1 MPQPDAVIAIV
12 DDAPSARAG
21 LSTLMGITARGRS
34 LLLRVEFRS
43 VARCPPVFCLRWV
56 SFASAITLL
65 IGLLVVP
72 LYAQSQPLQ
81 YVTTVWQ
88 AEQGLPQN
96 SVTAMLQDHQ
106 GYLWVGTFGGLAR
119 FDGERFTLFE
129 SHDLQPLGDNGVLS
143 LYEDHSEVL
152 WIGTLDGGLVRL
164 EHGVATTYTE
174 REGLPSRFVSSISE
188 DRNGKLWF
196 NTSEGLAHFVGARL
210 EAYPTYLGKAVR
222 EFFLEARDGSMW
234 FRNGNDVLRF
244 GADGSVAVLNS
255 PKPSRF
261 LVHEA
266 RDGSV
271 WIAFRDQYR
280 LVRYYQGVFSDVPLP
295 PIRNRKLTQEGLR
308 EYLVY
313 ALSMAEDTNGELLL
327 LTPAGLCRIANGSLG
342 PPEPVHL
349 PSKGGELL
357 KVRSLLVD
365 RERNI
370 WVGLNGLGLVRLR
383 PAPLTAYGKEEGI
396 ADAGFNAVF
405 QDREGRIWLGGD
417 FLYWFDGNRFN
428 FVPGVENVRAIT
440 QTRDGDLWFAGYGGL
455 HRYRS
460 GVLSDFKVPAPDLRA
475 IYQDRE
481 GTLWIGA
488 LMEEHP
494 GGLFRFRAG
503 KLDQIPGIS
512 DVNQIVEDR
521 DGGLWVGGVKELI
534 HMQGEKTVRYDQKQ
548 GLPERSVDLHQDSTG
563 ALWIASYGGGLT
575 RLRNGRL
582 RTITTKDGLPNNMLA
597 GLLEDRQGDLWISST
612 QNIFCVSL
620 KQLNDLADGRISSVL
635 PVSYGIAEGMRSS
648 ESDVGSPAGWETSD
662 SRIWFPT
669 MRGVVVID
677 PKAGNHLSPPV
688 IVEEAW
694 ANKVALGHDAMTS
707 APPGNNTFD
716 FRFTALSFSNPDK
729 LRFKYRLEPFDK
741 DWVDAG
747 THRTAHYTNMS
758 PGEYSFHVLA
768 ANTFGIWS
776 DQEAGVR
783 FALLPH
789 FYQTNWFRAICVT
802 TFLALV
808 WGLYRFRIRQLRTQE
823 EKFREAIQTMPG
835 LAFVARSDGYRT
847 FVNKGWVDYTGI
859 PLEQASGSGWQA
871 AIHSDD
877 LKRVLDKWRSSVA
890 KGDAFEYETRQR
902 RGADSEYRWFQVRV
916 VPVRDRRGK
925 VVKWCGLA
933 TDIEDSKRAEQERE
947 RLHQLEAELA
957 HINRVSMLGELTA
970 SIAHEVNQ
978 PLSGVVSNGSAC
990 LRWMGGEM
998 PNMEEAREAARRIV
1012 RDGKRAAEVIAR
1024 IRSMTKKNG
1033 ARREKLDLNQIVQE
1047 VIALVSDEAKK
1058 HWVVIRTEFSD
1069 DVFAVLGD
1077 RVQLQQVVLNLV
1089 MNGIEAMSSVSE
1101 QGRELMI
1108 STQNVDSNQAQVTIR
1123 DFGIGLDPN
1132 AMPKIFEPF
1141 YTTKPSGMGMG
1152 LSICRSIL
1160 RAHGGELWAAVN
1172 EGPGTT
1178 FHFKLPRHAEGSH
1191 AAA

>member
-1 MPQPDAVIAIV
+1 MAFY
-12 DDAPSARAG
+12 R
-21 LSTLMGITARGRS
+21 R
-34 LLLRVEFRS
+34 LLLRFSSPRT
-43 VARCPPVFCLRWV
+43 VAVGAWVFCLTCL
-56 SFASAITLL
+56 FFTNAIILPISL
-65 IGLLVVP
+65 FVVP
-72 LYAQSQPLQ
+72 AYAKSTPQ
-81 YVTTVWQ
+81 YITTVWQ

-106 GYLWVGTFGGLAR
+106 GYLWIGTFGGLAR

-129 SHDLQPLGDNGVLS
+129 SHDLLPLGNNGVLS
-143 LYEDHSEVL
+143 LYEDHSGVL
-152 WIGTLDGGLVRL
+152 WIGTLDGGLIRL

-188 DRNGKLWF
+188 DRSGKLWF
-196 NTSEGLAHFVGARL
+196 NTSEGLAHFVGTRL
-210 EAYPTYLGKAVR
+210 EAYPTYRGKAVR

-255 PKPSRF
+255 PKPTRF

-266 RDGSV
+266 GDGSV
-271 WIAFRDQYR
+271 WIAFRDRYR
-280 LVRYYQGVFSDVPLP
+280 LVRYYQGLFSDVPLP
-295 PIRNRKLTQEGLR
+295 PIRNRKLTREELR

-383 PAPLTAYGKEEGI
+383 PAPLTAYGKAEGLS
-396 ADAGFNAVF
+396 DAGFNAVF

-455 HRYRS
+455 HRYSS

-494 GGLFRFRAG
+494 GGLFRFRDG

-512 DVNQIVEDR
+512 DVNQIIEDR

-575 RLRNGRL
+575 RLRDGRL

-597 GLLEDRQGDLWISST
+597 GLLEDRRGNLWISST

-620 KQLNDLADGRISSVL
+620 KELDDLADGKISSIL

-648 ESDVGSPAGWETSD
+648 ESDVGSPAGFETHD
-662 SRIWFPT
+662 GRVWFPT
-669 MRGVVVID
+669 MRGVVAID
-677 PKAGNHLSPPV
+677 PGAGSRLSPPV
-688 IVEEAW
+688 VLEEAW
-694 ANKVALGHDAMTS
+694 ANKLPLAGKPRTS
-707 APPGNNTFD
+707 IPPGNNTFD

-729 LRFKYRLEPFDK
+729 LRFKSRLEPFDK

-747 THRTAHYTNMS
+747 TRRTAHYTNMS

-768 ANTFGIWS
+768 ANNFGIWS
-776 DQEAGVR
+776 DQEASVR

-789 FYQTNWFRAICVT
+789 FYQTNWFRLLCAV

-823 EKFREAIQTMPG
+823 EKFREAIQTMPA
-835 LAFVARSDGYRT
+835 LAFVARADGYRN
-847 FVNKGWVDYTGI
+847 FVNKGWIDYTGI
-859 PLEQASGSGWQA
+859 AVEQALGSGWQA
-871 AIHSDD
+871 AIHPDD
-877 LKRVLDKWRSSVA
+877 LKRVLDKWRTSVA
-890 KGDAFEYETRQR
+890 TGEAFEYETRQR
-902 RGADSEYRWFQVRV
+902 RGADGQYRWFQARV
-916 VPVRDRRGK
+916 VPLRDKRGK
-925 VVKWCGLA
+925 VLKWCGLA
-933 TDIEDSKRAEQERE
+933 TDIEGRKRAEQERE
-947 RLHQLEAELA
+947 RLRELEAELE
-957 HINRVSMLGELTA
+957 HLDRLTMLGELTA

-990 LRWMGGEM
+990 LRWLAGET
-998 PNMEEAREAARRIV
+998 PDMEEAREAARRIV
-1012 RDGKRAAEVIAR
+1012 RDGKRASEVIAR
-1024 IRSMTKKNG
+1024 VRALTKKNG
-1033 ARREKLDLNQIVQE
+1033 ARREKLDLNQTLWE
-1047 VIALVSDEAKK
+1047 VLALISDEAKK
-1058 HWVVIRTEFSD
+1058 NSVVIRTEFTD
-1069 DVFAVLGD
+1069 DAFAVLGD
-1077 RVQLQQVVLNLV
+1077 RVQLQQVVLNLI
-1089 MNGIEAMSSVSE
+1089 MNAIEAMSTV
-1101 QGRELMI
+1101 RERARDLVI
-1108 STQNVDSNQAQVTIR
+1108 TTRNVETDRVEVTVEDS
-1123 DFGIGLDPN
+1123 GMGLDPN
-1132 AMPKIFEPF
+1132 MVQKIFEPF
-1141 YTTKPSGMGMG
+1141 YTTKPTGMGMG
-1152 LSICRSIL
+1152 LSVSRSIVQS
-1160 RAHGGELWAAVN
+1160 HGGRLWATTKDS
-1172 EGPGTT
+1172 PGTS
-1178 FHFKLPRHAEGSH
+1178 FHFTLPKYQNDAQEKEANVGF
-1191 AAA
+1191 AKV